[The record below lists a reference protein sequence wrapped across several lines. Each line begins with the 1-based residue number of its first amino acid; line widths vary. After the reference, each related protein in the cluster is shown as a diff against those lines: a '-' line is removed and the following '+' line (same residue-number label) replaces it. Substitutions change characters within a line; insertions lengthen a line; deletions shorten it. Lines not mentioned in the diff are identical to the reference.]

1 MKKTALALIWAIA
14 LAGPAWAQDSLAEK
28 WTKAK
33 DATAEALSKTADA
46 ASESAGNAWDATKG
60 AVGKAKDATV
70 EAAGKAKD
78 ATAGAVEKVKGK
90 VRPAPKEFQATV
102 LQVADGD
109 TIVVRTADH
118 EQVKIRLYGID
129 APESKQKGG
138 AEATAALKPLQGKTV
153 KVVEMD
159 TDQDVRTV
167 DMNVALVEHEGRSV
181 NLDQVAQ
188 GHAWHYGKYCKD
200 EPICGQIQ
208 AAETEARK
216 EKRGIWAG
224 EPVAPWEWR
233 SKQ

>member
-33 DATAEALSKTADA
+33 DATAEALSKTADS

-90 VRPAPKEFQATV
+90 VRPAPKEFPATV

-118 EQVKIRLYGID
+118 EQVKVRLYGID

-138 AEATAALKPLQGKTV
+138 AEATAALKPLQGQAV
-153 KVVEMD
+153 KVIEMN
-159 TDQDVRTV
+159 TDQDGQT
-167 DMNVALVEHEGRSV
+167 VALVEHEGRSV
-181 NLDQVAQ
+181 NLAQVSQ
-188 GHAWHYGKYCKD
+188 GHAWHYGRYCQA

-208 AAETEARK
+208 AAEAEAQK
-216 EKRGIWAG
+216 DKRGIWA
-224 EPVAPWEWR
+224 EMPVAPWEWR
-233 SKQ
+233 RKP